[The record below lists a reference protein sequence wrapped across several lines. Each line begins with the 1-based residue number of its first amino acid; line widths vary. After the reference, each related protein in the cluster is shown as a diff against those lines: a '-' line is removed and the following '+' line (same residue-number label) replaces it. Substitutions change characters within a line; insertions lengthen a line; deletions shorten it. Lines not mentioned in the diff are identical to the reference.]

1 MSTQALLFQQ
11 SVNSAQIKYNFNKGK
26 PNMAWVKYNI
36 CRLNTIVAPR
46 DFSDLQLREALEEN
60 YVGEMSKSPNRPYWA
75 NLSIY
80 QAREPSL
87 VPARFLIDSP
97 VSAENILCEAF
108 VVIW

>member
-36 CRLNTIVAPR
+36 CKLNTIVAPR

-60 YVGEMSKSPNRPYWA
+60 YVWGNVQIAKSPI
-75 NLSIY
+75 LG
-80 QAREPSL
+80 QL
-87 VPARFLIDSP
+87 VYLPG
-97 VSAENILCEAF
+97 
-108 VVIW
+108 